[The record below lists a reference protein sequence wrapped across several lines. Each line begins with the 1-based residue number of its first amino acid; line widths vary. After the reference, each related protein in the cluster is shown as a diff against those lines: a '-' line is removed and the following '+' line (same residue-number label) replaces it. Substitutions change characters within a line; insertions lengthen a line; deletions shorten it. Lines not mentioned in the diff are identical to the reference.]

1 MQKALS
7 PAGKRSWLR
16 PDYSDY
22 DLYQN
27 RQDYP
32 RTDLPLKPAA
42 VLVPLVERQ
51 AGLTVLLTQ
60 RASHLNKHAGQIS
73 FPGGRSD
80 AQDRNAME
88 TALRETKEEIGIERQ
103 LIDIAGAMDDYETVT
118 GFTVT
123 PVIGFVQPTF
133 ELEIDRNEV
142 DDAFEVP
149 LDFLMDPGNHQ
160 LQSRI
165 HKGHERHFYAVP
177 YENRYIWGATAAML
191 VRFSQLIT
199 KA

>member
-1 MQKALS
+1 MILNLQKIEKLINSELS
-7 PAGKRSWLR
+7 SKIKNSSIENEELLIET
-16 PDYSDY
+16 DEN
-22 DLYQN
+22 DLIDVVQF
-27 RQDYP
+27 
-32 RTDLPLKPAA
+32 LKSN
-42 VLVPLVERQ
+42 E
-51 AGLTVLLTQ
+51 
-60 RASHLNKHAGQIS
+60 SCK
-73 FPGGRSD
+73 F
-80 AQDRNAME
+80 
-88 TALRETKEEIGIERQ
+88 KQ